1 MSDDMVIKVKRH
13 KELKE
18 IIIPQK
24 NKELRELRSEYKELG
39 KTIEEYINTQQPK
52 GFALGKDEYRLEP
65 KKKTK
70 AKKPEEKLSAIQD
83 VILNCDTI
91 TDDNIVEIGKK
102 IMDALKGKKVEEKSL
117 VVKQK

>member
-18 IIIPQK
+18 LIIPQK
-24 NKELRELRSEYKELG
+24 NKELKELRKEYRELSQ
-39 KTIEEYINTQQPK
+39 TIEEYINTQQPK
-52 GFALGKDEYRLEP
+52 GFALGKDEYRLET

-70 AKKPEEKLSAIQD
+70 AKKPEEKVAAIQD
-83 VILNCDTI
+83 VILSCETI
-91 TDDNIVEIGKK
+91 SDDNIAEIGKK

-117 VVKQK
+117 VIKQK